1 MSAERYIGKSDP
13 YIVMVSTPNNPGGLF
28 ERIEKE
34 PEDACLYKRLKL
46 DYLWGLGKGK
56 IYSQEEIEKAKQSP
70 GFEREYNLKYL
81 GKLGN
86 CFSPLQIDR
95 VIELG
100 EQYKDLPVNQYCL
113 HTLGIDP
120 GFGSS
125 NTALVLTEHLKESN
139 IIRVIYAEEFER
151 PNPQE
156 IADLCFD
163 FHRKYMNT
171 WFIVDGSNRGFIT
184 ELKIK
189 FGEDP
194 NYEKDDIDPENM
206 KVIPVNFSTEHK
218 NMLSHLHLMIN
229 KEYLAIPDKF
239 DKLIVSLRTAY
250 AKEYSL
256 DKEQT
261 SYDDLIDACR
271 LALKGYNIT

>member
-1 MSAERYIGKSDP
+1 
-13 YIVMVSTPNNPGGLF
+13 
-28 ERIEKE
+28 
-34 PEDACLYKRLKL
+34 
-46 DYLWGLGKGK
+46 
-56 IYSQEEIEKAKQSP
+56 
-70 GFEREYNLKYL
+70 
-81 GKLGN
+81 
-86 CFSPLQIDR
+86 
-95 VIELG
+95 
-100 EQYKDLPVNQYCL
+100 
-113 HTLGIDP
+113 LGIDP

-125 NTALVLTEHLKESN
+125 KTALVLTEHLKDPDN
-139 IIRVIYAEEFER
+139 IIRVIHAEEFER

-156 IADLCFD
+156 IADICFE
-163 FHRKYMNT
+163 FSRKYMNS

-189 FGEDP
+189 FGENT

-218 NMLSHLHLMIN
+218 NMLSHLHLMVN
-229 KEYLAIPDKF
+229 KEYLAIPEKF

-261 SYDDLIDACR
+261 SYDDLLDALR
-271 LALKGYNIT
+271 LSLRGYNIG

>member
-1 MSAERYIGKSDP
+1 M
-13 YIVMVSTPNNPGGLF
+13 
-28 ERIEKE
+28 
-34 PEDACLYKRLKL
+34 
-46 DYLWGLGKGK
+46 
-56 IYSQEEIEKAKQSP
+56 
-70 GFEREYNLKYL
+70 
-81 GKLGN
+81 
-86 CFSPLQIDR
+86 QIDR
-95 VIELG
+95 VIQLG

-125 NTALVLTEHLKESN
+125 KMALVLTEHLKKSN
-139 IIRVIYAEEFER
+139 IVRVIYAEEFER
-151 PNPQE
+151 PNPQQV
-156 IADLCFD
+156 AVLCFD
-163 FHRKYMNT
+163 FRKYMNT

-189 FGEDP
+189 FGEDT

-229 KEYLAIPDKF
+229 KEYLAIPEKF

-261 SYDDLIDACR
+261 SYDDMLDALR
-271 LALKGYNIT
+271 LSLKGYNIT

>member
-1 MSAERYIGKSDP
+1 M
-13 YIVMVSTPNNPGGLF
+13 
-28 ERIEKE
+28 
-34 PEDACLYKRLKL
+34 
-46 DYLWGLGKGK
+46 
-56 IYSQEEIEKAKQSP
+56 
-70 GFEREYNLKYL
+70 
-81 GKLGN
+81 
-86 CFSPLQIDR
+86 
-95 VIELG
+95 
-100 EQYKDLPVNQYCL
+100 
-113 HTLGIDP
+113 
-120 GFGSS
+120 
-125 NTALVLTEHLKESN
+125 KESN
-139 IIRVIYAEEFER
+139 IVRVIYAEEFER

-163 FHRKYMNT
+163 FSRKYMNT

-189 FGEDP
+189 FAEDT

-218 NMLSHLHLMIN
+218 NMLSHLHLMVN
-229 KEYLAIPDKF
+229 KEYLAIPEKF

-261 SYDDLIDACR
+261 TYDDLIDACR
-271 LALKGYNIT
+271 LALNGYNIT